1 MEDILELILSILFG
15 STFDNLIIKISKM
28 PNKILRVLLMVLF
41 LLISFALWFGLYCLC
56 RYIFK
61 GSWI

>member
-41 LLISFALWFGLYCLC
+41 LLISFALCFGLYCLC

>member
-41 LLISFALWFGLYCLC
+41 LLISFALFFGLCCLC

-61 GSWI
+61 GYWI